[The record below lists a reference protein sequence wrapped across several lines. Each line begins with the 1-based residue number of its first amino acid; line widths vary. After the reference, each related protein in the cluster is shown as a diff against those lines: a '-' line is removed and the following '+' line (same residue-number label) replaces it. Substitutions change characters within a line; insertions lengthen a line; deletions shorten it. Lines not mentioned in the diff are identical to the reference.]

1 MAKRLEDR
9 HIRLKIDTDA
19 KDFLIQRGYDPLF
32 GARPLKRALQA
43 ELENPLAKAMI
54 AGTVM
59 DGSLIH
65 VGVAGDALSFL
76 GEGA

>member
-1 MAKRLEDR
+1 MIQDAKRFSYPA
-9 HIRLKIDTDA
+9 RL
-19 KDFLIQRGYDPLF
+19 RSLF